1 MPKVE
6 ENKPLDS
13 DETQR
18 RTWFEHR
25 LRERM
30 EDADFFLQFAKAKS
44 EIDAAD
50 VKAKAKGEDR

>member
-1 MPKVE
+1 MPKEQKAEPSDLVE
-6 ENKPLDS
+6 TP
-13 DETQR
+13 

-30 EDADFFLQFAKAKS
+30 EDAKFLHRFAKAKA

-50 VKAKAKGEDR
+50 AKAKGEGR